1 MPPER
6 RDPTDPLEWIRRAR
20 SNLARARAGPPAPE
34 VLYEDLAFDAQ
45 QAAEKGIKAVLV
57 ARRVDF
63 RKTHSLVNLLSLVE
77 GAGVVVPAD
86 VREAARL
93 TRYAV
98 RTRCASAILAAG
110 RRPGR
115 HPISPVT
122 GTDLLGAAVSVARRS
137 PTFHRSAT
145 HQRRNGRHRHR
156 SPSTRSACLEQ
167 RRRG

>member
-98 RTRCASAILAAG
+98 RTRYPGFEDVTEQEYRRALELAERVVTWAEATIAG
-110 RRPGR
+110 TE
-115 HPISPVT
+115 SP
-122 GTDLLGAAVSVARRS
+122 
-137 PTFHRSAT
+137 
-145 HQRRNGRHRHR
+145 
-156 SPSTRSACLEQ
+156 
-167 RRRG
+167 